1 MGEITIKITTTTKKS
16 IWSGFVNKYR
26 YNESYVAANNVDS
39 ILIDFSGCSFLEPF
53 YLVSLACLLEEYYL
67 NNIKIKFIEGGNI
80 ELTEFLSAVNFFTY
94 WTANREVNNY
104 IPARINT
111 TLSLWKISQ
120 EMISGYASQAQ
131 KYFEGNY
138 LHNKN
143 LLPLATALSELFLNI
158 SDHSKSNISGFC
170 LTQYYPNVGKI
181 KFAVCDFGI
190 GIPSSINNYLISKNQ
205 ASVNDTDCLLKAF
218 EFSFTTQ
225 STPRNRGFGLD
236 TIKTIIQSNNG
247 MLRVISNSAC
257 YVIENGII
265 QCYSIKES
273 FIGTHFE
280 LVLDVK
286 NLTDKSEE
294 LEDFD
299 FN

>member
-1 MGEITIKITTTTKKS
+1 M
-16 IWSGFVNKYR
+16 
-26 YNESYVAANNVDS
+26 
-39 ILIDFSGCSFLEPF
+39 EPF

-67 NNIKIKFIEGGNI
+67 NNINIQFIEGGNI

-94 WTANREVNNY
+94 WTTDRYINNY

-111 TLSLWKISQ
+111 TLSLWKISE

-190 GIPSSINNYLISKNQ
+190 GIPSSIKNYLNNKKESGIT
-205 ASVNDTDCLLKAF
+205 DTDCLLKAF

-257 YVIENGII
+257 YIIDNGNIRVNGHLW
-265 QCYSIKES
+265 C
-273 FIGTHFE
+273 
-280 LVLDVK
+280 
-286 NLTDKSEE
+286 
-294 LEDFD
+294 
-299 FN
+299 